1 MGAVY
6 PDLADR
12 VQLPRRRM
20 ASGLGNVEV
29 MSMDRLRRILAGGM
43 LAMMLGTVVTAS
55 GCRSTGNEVPPG
67 PKYSTTGDPA
77 SSVKFNSDPHPY
89 NGVGSIYGN
98 SPVPGQPNMPTGG
111 GLAGPVSGDVTRWP
125 ADRAGSGRVVSVRH
139 ADPRRAWHGTA
150 DG

>member
-1 MGAVY
+1 
-6 PDLADR
+6 
-12 VQLPRRRM
+12 
-20 ASGLGNVEV
+20 
-29 MSMDRLRRILAGGM
+29 MDRLRRILAGGM

-98 SPVPGQPNMPTGG
+98 GPVPGQPNMPASGGLGSQASGLPSDGLPTGIGG
-111 GLAGPVSGDVTRWP
+111 GSSSPYGTPTPSGPGMGQPTPNAYGPPATSGGYGT
-125 ADRAGSGRVVSVRH
+125 GR
-139 ADPRRAWHGTA
+139 
-150 DG
+150 